1 MIGLRRRRGG
11 LEGDRVAIR
20 TAWQCA
26 SLLLSYPDATV
37 RSALPAVRQACSAL
51 PPAYGVPLDRL
62 AASLQAD
69 PQAEISYVET
79 FDHTRKCSLYLTFFS
94 CGDTRKRGV
103 ALVRFKQ
110 AYRASGVEVSDD
122 ELPDHLSVLLEF
134 GATVDADAAWR
145 LLVEHRVALEMLRL
159 ALAHRRS
166 RWADALEA
174 VCATLP
180 ALDGT
185 GVDAVRRL
193 LAEGPPAEEVGL
205 EPYGADPQ
213 LSSYHPDHAPH
224 REPVLVGM
232 PTGGAAGGGRS

>member
-1 MIGLRRRRGG
+1 MP
-11 LEGDRVAIR
+11 
-20 TAWQCA
+20 
-26 SLLLSYPDATV
+26 LLSRKRART
-37 RSALPAVRQACSAL
+37 RPADCQGLWAACSVLLDYPTAEL
-51 PPAYGVPLDRL
+51 LADLDTIETLAPAEAGLDPLLTHLRTREL
-62 AASLQAD
+62 RTLQ
-69 PQAEISYVET
+69 EEYVET